1 MCLRGQGWKD
11 RIGAV
16 FHVVMDQIRDFM
28 YAEIV
33 RKIPIFR
40 GLETRSPWVLWR
52 QSLERAEAIKK
63 PSAAPIKIPEAKAV
77 RGYPVM

>member
-16 FHVVMDQIRDFM
+16 FHVARDQIRDFM

-33 RKIPIFR
+33 RKIPISAGWR
-40 GLETRSPWVLWR
+40 EESVGLWR
-52 QSLERAEAIKK
+52 QSLERADAIKI
-63 PSAAPIKIPEAKAV
+63 PSAAPIRIPEAKAV

>member
-1 MCLRGQGWKD
+1 MCLRSQGWED

-16 FHVVMDQIRDFM
+16 FHVASDQIRDFM

-40 GLETRSPWVLWR
+40 RLE
-52 QSLERAEAIKK
+52 
-63 PSAAPIKIPEAKAV
+63 
-77 RGYPVM
+77 